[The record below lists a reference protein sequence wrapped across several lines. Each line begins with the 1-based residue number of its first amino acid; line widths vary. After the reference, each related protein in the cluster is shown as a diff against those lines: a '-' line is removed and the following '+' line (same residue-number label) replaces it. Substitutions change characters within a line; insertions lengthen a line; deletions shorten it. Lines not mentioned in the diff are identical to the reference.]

1 MFRKS
6 SRIFTAV
13 VLCQINFAV
22 LVPRS
27 SASIFGLANALAA
40 TFYVAK
46 LSMMYYLG
54 FNHTGRKSSVIQMP
68 Q

>member
-27 SASIFGLANALAA
+27 SASIFGLANALA